1 MGDEIGAC
9 FQNGS
14 TAGKVFSGAKVVE
27 GSDEVGQVKASTEKK
42 TLPRASSTFRAV
54 TEASSLTT

>member
-27 GSDEVGQVKASTEKK
+27 GSDEAGQVKASIEK
-42 TLPRASSTFRAV
+42 TLPCLVHFQGCDRGK
-54 TEASSLTT
+54 